1 MGESTRLAV
10 SGVATLEQGELEV
23 DGRLSNLNTS
33 DSIISV
39 FGVCESDG
47 YDLVLAIILLKF
59 MLDR

>member
-39 FGVCESDG
+39 FGVCENGD
-47 YDLVLAIILLKF
+47 VIIE
-59 MLDR
+59 